1 GAGTAQVP
9 HATPGARSGP
19 EHTIGAKRT
28 SFQRTVR
35 LPGSTAAAAAVAHGR
50 GRRGLAAVTSTWLGK
65 VLLVATGTSGL
76 WALLELFAESNLRR
90 RRRRATES
98 FTSAG
103 SLLNNLQGGKR
114 RREQLLASYRRHERT
129 SSRYGK

>member
-1 GAGTAQVP
+1 VRARAGMSPVRSVTN
-9 HATPGARSGP
+9 HAIATKQP
-19 EHTIGAKRT
+19 
-28 SFQRTVR
+28 SFRPTVR
-35 LPGSTAAAAAVAHGR
+35 LRVSSVPAAAVAHVQA
-50 GRRGLAAVTSTWLGK
+50 RRGLAAVASTWLGK
-65 VLLVATGTSGL
+65 VLLIATGVSAV
-76 WALLELFAESNLRR
+76 WALLELLTESNLRR

-103 SLLNNLQGGKR
+103 SVLSNLQGGKR